1 MAIKTLHITNSY
13 HAASGGIRT
22 FYHALLEA
30 ANRHRRY
37 VRLVVPGP
45 ETSVEEVGEFGRIYH
60 VAAPHVPVIDSRYRW
75 MLPHVYAWPYDS
87 PLRRILA
94 AERPDLVEVC
104 DKFWLLYLSGALRR
118 QWIPGVPVPVIV
130 GLTCERLD
138 DNMRTYVSAGWAAQ
152 RACESYMRKCYVPRF
167 DFHLAA
173 SDYIATEVRR
183 LLPERLRDRLRVCPM
198 GVDYEAF
205 GGPRDG
211 KATRQELL
219 RRSGG
224 SENTVLLLYA
234 GRLSKEKNLSM
245 LPEVLARLAERP
257 RNELPQNHQTQDRD
271 LGHAARIE
279 GHARLEYRLIIAGG
293 GPFSDELRDSLEEF
307 APGRSVF
314 LGHCQREELR
324 TLYHAAD
331 IFLHP
336 NPREPFGIAP
346 LEAMAAGLPLVAPAS
361 GGVLTYANSGNAWLA
376 ENTVEAFAVAIENVH
391 ADGEIYE
398 RKIASARRTAEE
410 FSWTRVTANYFQLY
424 DQFHE
429 WFVREGLRNKPGRQ
443 AFVRDGNTQEIGS
456 LEAH

>member
-1 MAIKTLHITNSY
+1 MAIKSLHITNSY
-13 HAASGGIRT
+13 HTASGGIRT

-30 ANRHRRY
+30 ANRHRRF

-45 ETSVEEVGEFGRIYH
+45 ETAVEEVGEFGRIYH

-118 QWIPGVPVPVIV
+118 QWIRDVPVPVIV

-205 GGPRDG
+205 RGPQDRT
-211 KATRQELL
+211 AMRQELL
-219 RRSGG
+219 RRAGG

-234 GRLSKEKNLSM
+234 GRLSKEKNLSV
-245 LPEVLARLAERP
+245 LPEVLAGLAERP
-257 RNELPQNHQTQDRD
+257 RNEGPQNHQTQNRD
-271 LGHAARIE
+271 FGHAARF
-279 GHARLEYRLIIAGG
+279 GGRTRLEYRLIIAGG
-293 GPFSDELRDSLEEF
+293 GPFTDELRDSLEGF

-324 TLYHAAD
+324 ALYHAAD

-376 ENTVEAFAVAIENVH
+376 ENTAEAFAVAIQSVH

-429 WFVREGLRNKPGRQ
+429 WFVRKGLRN
-443 AFVRDGNTQEIGS
+443 
-456 LEAH
+456 